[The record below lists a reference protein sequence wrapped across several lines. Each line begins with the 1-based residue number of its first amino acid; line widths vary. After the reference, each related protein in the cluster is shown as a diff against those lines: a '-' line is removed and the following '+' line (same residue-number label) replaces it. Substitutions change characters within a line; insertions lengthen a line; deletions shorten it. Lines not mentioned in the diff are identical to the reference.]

1 MKLYVGNLPWSI
13 DDKALKDLFS
23 SYGDIEEAVLIKD
36 KFSGRSKGFGFIT
49 FTDDDAGE
57 KAIKEMHEKDVDGR
71 PLTVSEARPMV
82 PRDNAPRGRDNEEP
96 SEAPMADPSA
106 INQSAEENGNEE
118 IETAEEAKEDAS
130 SDEPATE
137 EAIEAKEETEA
148 EIEKEVEETV
158 EAEEDKA
165 EEEVEEEAKEDAE
178 EEKAKEKKEAKSE

>member
-57 KAIKEMHEKDVDGR
+57 KAIKEMHEKDIDGR

-106 INQSAEENGNEE
+106 INQSAEEDNEE

-137 EAIEAKEETEA
+137 EAIEAEEETEA
-148 EIEKEVEETV
+148 EIEEEVEETV
-158 EAEEDKA
+158 EAEEEKA
-165 EEEVEEEAKEDAE
+165 EEEVEEEAKEDE
-178 EEKAKEKKEAKSE
+178 EEAKEKKEAKSE